1 MRITIQGGSFE
12 LAVEVPYSIELIEE
26 AQSIYKETKLLTK
39 SSDGAITRFLQII
52 IEHQD
57 TTQEDDDACGYAIFG
72 LLGWYHIQ
80 IEAVTS
86 DEDVTIDLPNIM
98 PHIINPYGDQA
109 PTIH

>member
-26 AQSIYKETKLLTK
+26 AKSIYNETKQLTK
-39 SSDGAITRFLQII
+39 SSDGAITRFLQIL
-52 IEHQD
+52 IEHQG
-57 TTQEDDDACGYAIFG
+57 TTQEDDNACGYAVFG

-80 IEAVTS
+80 IQQVIS
-86 DEDVTIDLPNIM
+86 DDDVTIDLPNIL
-98 PHIINPYGDQA
+98 PHIINPYGDSA